1 MENVLNYYKERN
13 IVAEDFRELSEIER
27 KIIIQRF
34 IDQVIYDTDKF
45 NSAMKLLEKWETNSQ
60 KINKQ

>member
-1 MENVLNYYKERN
+1 MENVLNYYKKRN